1 MLEKIYLPNS
11 KNQKLFF
18 PYLKGKKTY
27 SFKSGINGIIGPNAS
42 GKTILLNTFRLR
54 NSFEA
59 KGLWETISIPTY
71 ADSEYRYK
79 VMVTESNQADKIIW
93 YDPRQYSRFNEKG
106 IKEVFSKNIEDGVA
120 LSIFRGSEA
129 ECNALYFKHWFEKH
143 KDIISTQPIIICM
156 DEIEN
161 SNDPFTIL
169 TMMKTFQSWCQV
181 NPRVQILIAT
191 HSPMVLHYA
200 DHIIELKKGY
210 ANEVRDIFLKILNS

>member
-42 GKTILLNTFRLR
+42 GKSVLLNTFKLK

-79 VMVTESNQADKIIW
+79 VMVTEYNQPDKIIW

-106 IKEVFSKNIEDGVA
+106 IKEVFSKNLEDGVA
-120 LSIFRGSEA
+120 LSIF
-129 ECNALYFKHWFEKH
+129 
-143 KDIISTQPIIICM
+143 
-156 DEIEN
+156 
-161 SNDPFTIL
+161 
-169 TMMKTFQSWCQV
+169 
-181 NPRVQILIAT
+181 
-191 HSPMVLHYA
+191 
-200 DHIIELKKGY
+200 
-210 ANEVRDIFLKILNS
+210 